1 MISELPPAYRGF
13 VAGVSSIISTN
24 APAAIFAGISP
35 SAHRASNSGRGIIGT
50 MDLIPIQRITLE
62 LIRERVNAALYPRFT
77 PDVIADFNASVDWS
91 GKLTSS
97 PIEKLLGRL
106 SHWDTEF
113 AEKDLSEEDYKE
125 RLRSVLTGSYPV
137 AV

>member
-1 MISELPPAYRGF
+1 
-13 VAGVSSIISTN
+13 
-24 APAAIFAGISP
+24 
-35 SAHRASNSGRGIIGT
+35 
-50 MDLIPIQRITLE
+50 MDLIPIQKITLE
-62 LIRERVNAALYPRFT
+62 LIRERVNAALYQRFT